1 MVNDN
6 LSTSLFCGLAI
17 EDSVPDHGTLSRFRG
32 ELTGKKAYDR
42 ILKKLN
48 SQLRTHKV
56 MVNQGQ
62 VKIDASITAS
72 PFSPKGKTTYELAE
86 DRKEE
91 ERNVEEIEKESK
103 YHEIKNKKQPQVDK
117 QTR

>member
-6 LSTSLFCGLAI
+6 LNASSFCGLAI
-17 EDSVPDHGTLSRFRG
+17 EDSVPDHSTLSRFRG
-32 ELTGKKAYDR
+32 ELTSKKAYDR

-56 MVNQGQ
+56 MVNHGQ

-91 ERNVEEIEKESK
+91 ERNVEEIEKEIK
-103 YHEIKNKKQPQVDK
+103 YHAIKKKKTTPG
-117 QTR
+117 R